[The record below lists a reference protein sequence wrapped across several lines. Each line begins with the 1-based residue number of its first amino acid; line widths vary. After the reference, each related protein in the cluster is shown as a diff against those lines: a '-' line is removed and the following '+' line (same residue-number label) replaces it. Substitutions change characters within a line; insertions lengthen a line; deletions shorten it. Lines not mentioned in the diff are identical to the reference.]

1 MSKKWLAR
9 AAAVLAVPAMVIGI
23 SSPASAT
30 DQYVTLNSNGKLVA
44 SLHFYDDGDD
54 WGLFDLE
61 ADGHG
66 VRAFVEVRTFGS
78 GAWQDWATWY
88 NGKGADTVARK
99 TDGDLRSVDKYRA
112 QVCTVDGS
120 GDRTPVACSAWMS
133 IQE

>member
-1 MSKKWLAR
+1 MTKKWLAR
-9 AAAVLAVPAMVIGI
+9 LAAVLAVPTMVIGI

-30 DQYVTLNSNGKLVA
+30 DQYVTLTTNGKLVA

-66 VRAFVEVRTFGS
+66 VRAYIQVAATDK
-78 GAWQDWATWY
+78 WYDWDGGTWY
-88 NGKGADTVARK
+88 NGKGAGTGVMK
-99 TDGDLRSVDKYRA
+99 TDGNLLTINRYRA

-120 GDRTPVACSAWMS
+120 GDKTPVACSAWMYV
-133 IQE
+133 QE